1 MRIETLKQTDLAL
14 YADMDFHLRSGEWT
28 VVYDSPSALWL
39 RWNRGWL
46 HDVAAFDLTEARKL
60 LSQIPPEDA
69 LCLRG
74 CEGLR
79 ELASGLGFNGCNPCR
94 QAVYENTSPLSVRTE
109 LKIRHPDEKDFPKVA
124 ESYHMGT
131 EEELREDFAS
141 PDFLGG
147 YLGETFIGYI
157 GVHSEG
163 SMGLLYVFPPYRRR
177 GYAEALYRTLI
188 NNQLRKGRLPFA
200 QIIEDNEES
209 LALQRKMGLR
219 LSDGLMYWMWHEPE
233 DP

>member
-1 MRIETLKQTDLAL
+1 MRIETLKQTDPAL
-14 YADMDFHLRSGEWT
+14 YADMDFHMRSGEWT
-28 VVYDSPSALWL
+28 VIHDSPTSLWL

-60 LSQIPPEDA
+60 LSQISLEDA

-79 ELASGLGFNGCNPCR
+79 ELASELGFNGCNPCR
-94 QAVYENTSPLSVRTE
+94 QAVYEKPSSLPVRTE
-109 LKIRHPDEKDFPKVA
+109 LTIRHPDEKDFPKVA
-124 ESYHMGT
+124 ESYHLAT

-147 YLGETFIGYI
+147 YLGDEFVGYI

-177 GYAEALYRTLI
+177 GCAEALYRTLI
-188 NNQLRKGRLPFA
+188 NSQLQKGRLPFA
-200 QIIEDNEES
+200 QIIEGNES
-209 LALQRKMGLR
+209 SMALQRKIGLR
-219 LSDGLMYWMWHEPE
+219 LSDGLLYWMWHEKE
-233 DP
+233 GL